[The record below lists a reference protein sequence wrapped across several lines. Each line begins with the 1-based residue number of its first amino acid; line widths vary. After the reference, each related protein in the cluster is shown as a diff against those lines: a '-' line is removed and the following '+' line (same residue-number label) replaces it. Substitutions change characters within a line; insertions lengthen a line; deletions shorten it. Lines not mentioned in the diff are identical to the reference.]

1 LTAIPSYHELKHAKV
16 LRIKGR
22 RDYQNELVFP
32 SIDDRLLELTE
43 GFPLLEQTGAPCGFE
58 ATLERTRK
66 IVFSPAIGICLLV
79 AD

>member
-1 LTAIPSYHELKHAKV
+1 LIAIPSYHELKHAKV
-16 LRIKGR
+16 LRTKQR
-22 RDYQNELVFP
+22 QDYQNKLVFP

-58 ATLERTRK
+58 TKLERTQT
-66 IVFSPAIGICLLV
+66 IAFSPAIVACLLV